1 MSLQDACHVFLEG
14 GVPTIGI
21 VGYMCK
27 VILLVYYIQKLK
39 ILNNKMR
46 LLIDRVMEKVIKS
59 NN

>member
-1 MSLQDACHVFLEG
+1 
-14 GVPTIGI
+14 
-21 VGYMCK
+21 MCK

-59 NN
+59 DN